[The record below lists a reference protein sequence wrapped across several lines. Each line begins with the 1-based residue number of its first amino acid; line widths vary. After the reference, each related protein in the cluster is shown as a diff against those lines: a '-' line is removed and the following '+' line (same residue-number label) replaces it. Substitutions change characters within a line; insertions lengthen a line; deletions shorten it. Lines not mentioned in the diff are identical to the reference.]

1 MKKRNRAERK
11 KAFKEAY
18 YNELKKI
25 NIIDTPKEEKPKK
38 VVKKSTTKK
47 EDK

>member
-25 NIIDTPKEEKPKK
+25 NIIDTPKEETPKK
-38 VVKKSTTKK
+38 VVKKAVKK
-47 EDK
+47 TEK